1 MIVGKFTMMLNDEDH
16 FHCRNMPTIPVQNKT
31 ASHNRNDQ
39 PVTSL
44 LEKYSNMDRQ
54 FEQIREETK
63 MVELEIQNG
72 KIRIGALLEERQEMK
87 ALQERTLIEHVELTD
102 NLESALP
109 GLHQVEEEAAD
120 ALSKK
125 EQAQVLLDG
134 ANLRSKEY
142 RQQFLQASKV
152 FRTQCKRFKLQKE
165 VTGQSYNPMAAYAV
179 VKQPH
184 LIEVFHEP
192 EVKDKKD
199 EKEYTKDLETLQAL
213 KESHDRARQER
224 EDSQSRTDEI
234 VARAN
239 RQKTEQANLQSQLDR
254 LQEDSQRIKQQIQDL
269 KNDKRKPK
277 STPLVPQRSRVN
289 GT

>member
-1 MIVGKFTMMLNDEDH
+1 MIAGKKLTMMLNDEDH
-16 FHCRNMPTIPVQNKT
+16 FHCRNMPTIPIQNKT

-54 FEQIREETK
+54 FEQIREEAK

-134 ANLRSKEY
+134 ANLRSKDMLRGSMAEESKPTDPST
-142 RQQFLQASKV
+142 RTTEDEGSIRRILVLPSPRGTDTTTGLSASFSTNATLGNASESSSTLYSNILCCVPVSQIPFSFKNGTGLSF
-152 FRTQCKRFKLQKE
+152 FR
-165 VTGQSYNPMAAYAV
+165 AV
-179 VKQPH
+179 
-184 LIEVFHEP
+184 L
-192 EVKDKKD
+192 
-199 EKEYTKDLETLQAL
+199 A
-213 KESHDRARQER
+213 
-224 EDSQSRTDEI
+224 
-234 VARAN
+234 ARAVRPRAARRHRHSGPKD
-239 RQKTEQANLQSQLDR
+239 RQ
-254 LQEDSQRIKQQIQDL
+254 
-269 KNDKRKPK
+269 P
-277 STPLVPQRSRVN
+277 
-289 GT
+289 